1 MRVPVFSVLISSLIS
16 NIIITLKFNVVGLMI
31 LHYNNT
37 TCRALVGLTQK
48 DNSKAVVISEGIDS
62 FRNCEQQSLNVS
74 SSCLTSLWY
83 AIFFITINVPP
94 LQKQCSLPIASPRPL
109 EISEKNWSTNSKPL
123 LTSHLWSK
131 PCWKYEQNPGSPL
144 GSTS

>member
-37 TCRALVGLTQK
+37 TCRALVGLTQT

-62 FRNCEQQSLNVS
+62 FRNCEQQSLNIG
-74 SSCLTSLWY
+74 SSCLTSYL
-83 AIFFITINVPP
+83 IFLITINDSP
-94 LQKQCSLPIASPRPL
+94 LQKNNVACQ
-109 EISEKNWSTNSKPL
+109 
-123 LTSHLWSK
+123 SHNK
-131 PCWKYEQNPGSPL
+131 QQK
-144 GSTS
+144 

>member
-74 SSCLTSLWY
+74 SSCLTSYL
-83 AIFFITINVPP
+83 IFFITINDPL
-94 LQKQCSLPIASPRPL
+94 LQK
-109 EISEKNWSTNSKPL
+109 KM
-123 LTSHLWSK
+123 
-131 PCWKYEQNPGSPL
+131 
-144 GSTS
+144 